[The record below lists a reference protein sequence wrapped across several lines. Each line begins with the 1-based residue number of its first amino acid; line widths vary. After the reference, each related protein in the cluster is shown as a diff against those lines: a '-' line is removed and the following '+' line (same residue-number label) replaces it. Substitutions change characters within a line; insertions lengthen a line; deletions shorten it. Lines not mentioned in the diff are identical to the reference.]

1 MRIDDAILSGSIVG
15 SSAVVSLSGSFTGS
29 GHITLADTASLV
41 ISSSYAL
48 TASYTVTSSLSVSSS
63 YAVTSSLSV
72 SSSYAVTSSL
82 SVSSSYALS
91 SSYAVTASHVL
102 GAVSKNY
109 PTQTFSTDFN
119 FTKDV
124 YHIVDTIDVT
134 GSLPSTPLNGN
145 KVGLLNLGSSDPL
158 IDGNGN
164 NIMGLAQNLT
174 VDSEN
179 ASFQLLYSD
188 ATNGWIFVGANN

>member
-15 SSAVVSLSGSFTGS
+15 SSAVASLSGSFTGS

-41 ISSSYAL
+41 ISASYAL
-48 TASYTVTSSLSVSSS
+48 TASYSVTSSLSV
-63 YAVTSSLSV
+63 
-72 SSSYAVTSSL
+72 
-82 SVSSSYALS
+82 S

>member
-41 ISSSYAL
+41 ISASYAL
-48 TASYTVTSSLSVSSS
+48 TAS

-72 SSSYAVTSSL
+72 
-82 SVSSSYALS
+82 S

>member
-41 ISSSYAL
+41 ISASYAL
-48 TASYTVTSSLSVSSS
+48 TASYSVTSSLSV
-63 YAVTSSLSV
+63 
-72 SSSYAVTSSL
+72 
-82 SVSSSYALS
+82 S

-158 IDGNGN
+158 VDRNGN

>member
-41 ISSSYAL
+41 ISASYAL
-48 TASYTVTSSLSVSSS
+48 TASYSVTSSLSV
-63 YAVTSSLSV
+63 
-72 SSSYAVTSSL
+72 
-82 SVSSSYALS
+82 S

-158 IDGNGN
+158 IDRNGN

>member
-1 MRIDDAILSGSIVG
+1 MRIDDAILSGSVVG

-41 ISSSYAL
+41 ISASYAL
-48 TASYTVTSSLSVSSS
+48 TSSHAIS
-63 YAVTSSLSV
+63 A
-72 SSSYAVTSSL
+72 
-82 SVSSSYALS
+82 
-91 SSYAVTASHVL
+91 SYAVTASYIL
-102 GAVSKNY
+102 GATSKNY

-119 FTKDV
+119 FIKDV
-124 YHIVDTIDVT
+124 YHIVNTVEVT
-134 GSLPSTPLNGN
+134 GSLPSTPLNGDQ
-145 KVGLLNLGSSDPL
+145 VGLLNLGSSNPL
-158 IDGNGN
+158 VNRNGN
-164 NIMGLAQNLT
+164 NIMGLSQNLT

>member
-15 SSAVVSLSGSFTGS
+15 SSAVASLSGSFTGS

-41 ISSSYAL
+41 ISASYAL
-48 TASYTVTSSLSVSSS
+48 TASYSVTSSLSVSSS
-63 YAVTSSLSV
+63 YAVTA
-72 SSSYAVTSSL
+72 SY
-82 SVSSSYALS
+82 
-91 SSYAVTASHVL
+91 VL
-102 GAVSKNY
+102 GAISKSY

-119 FTKDV
+119 FIKDV
-124 YHIVDTIDVT
+124 YHIVNTVEIT
-134 GSLPSTPLNGN
+134 GSLPSTPLNGDQ
-145 KVGLLNLGSSDPL
+145 VGLLNLGSSNPL
-158 IDGNGN
+158 VNRNGN
-164 NIMGLAQNLT
+164 NIMGLSQNLT

>member
-41 ISSSYAL
+41 ISASYAL
-48 TASYTVTSSLSVSSS
+48 AASYSVTSSLSVSSS
-63 YAVTSSLSV
+63 YAVT
-72 SSSYAVTSSL
+72 
-82 SVSSSYALS
+82 
-91 SSYAVTASHVL
+91 ASHVL
-102 GAVSKNY
+102 GAISKNY

-124 YHIVDTIDVT
+124 YHIVDTINVT
-134 GSLPSTPLNGN
+134 GSLPSTPLNGY

-158 IDGNGN
+158 VDRNGN

>member
-41 ISSSYAL
+41 ISA
-48 TASYTVTSSLSVSSS
+48 
-63 YAVTSSLSV
+63 
-72 SSSYAVTSSL
+72 
-82 SVSSSYALS
+82 SYALS

>member
-15 SSAVVSLSGSFTGS
+15 SSAVASLSGSFTGS

-48 TASYTVTSSLSVSSS
+48 TASY
-63 YAVTSSLSV
+63 AVTSSLSV

-82 SVSSSYALS
+82 SVS

-188 ATNGWIFVGANN
+188 DTNGWIFVGANN